1 MTVEN
6 KAPQDSAP
14 ARDEDDRSYET
25 PALTVLGT
33 VGQLASANELS
44 QTPDSA

>member
-1 MTVEN
+1 MTVES
-6 KAPQDSAP
+6 KAPQDSTSVK
-14 ARDEDDRSYET
+14 DVDDRSYEAPT
-25 PALTVLGT
+25 LTILGT